1 MSHKVFC
8 IIGRSASGK
17 STLTK
22 NVANKLNMRIL
33 KSYTTRTMRKG
44 ETFDNSD
51 HIFITN
57 EEVDLYKN
65 NMIAYTERSGY
76 CSFATKQQLL
86 ESDFYIINPDGY
98 NELKQNARGLD
109 IELIP
114 VYIKI
119 PYSENVKRAK
129 ARGDYDSWF
138 ENYKKESIEFSDYE
152 KHGDIYYYVLN
163 IGTIEEATNKLINIV
178 MKERNRNV

>member
-1 MSHKVFC
+1 MTHKIFC

-17 STLTK
+17 STITN
-22 NVANKLNMRIL
+22 NVANKLGMKIL
-33 KSYTTRTMRKG
+33 KSYTTRTMRKE
-44 ETFDNSD
+44 ETFDNLD
-51 HIFITN
+51 HIFITKG
-57 EEVDLYKN
+57 EVNLYKN

-98 NELKQNARGLD
+98 NELKQNIKDLNV
-109 IELIP
+109 ELIP

-119 PYSENVKRAK
+119 PYSENIKRAK
-129 ARGDYDSWF
+129 ARGDYDSWL
-138 ENYKKESIEFSDYE
+138 ENYKKENIEFSDYE

-163 IGTIEEATNKLINIV
+163 IGTVEESTNKLINIV

>member
-17 STLTK
+17 STVTK
-22 NVANKLNMRIL
+22 NIAKKLNMKIL
-33 KSYTTRTMRKG
+33 KSYTTRAMRKE
-44 ETFDNSD
+44 ETIDNSD

-76 CSFATKQQLL
+76 CSFSTKQQLL
-86 ESDFYIINPDGY
+86 ESDFYIINPDAY
-98 NELKQNARGLD
+98 NELKQNIKELD
-109 IELIP
+109 VELIP

-119 PYSENVKRAK
+119 PYSENVKRVK
-129 ARGDYDSWF
+129 KRGDYDSWR
-138 ENYKKESIEFSDYE
+138 ENYKKENDEFSDYE

-163 IGTIEEATNKLINIV
+163 IGTIEEVSKKLINIV
-178 MKERNRNV
+178 MKEINKNV

>member
-51 HIFITN
+51 HVFITN
-57 EEVDLYKN
+57 KEVDLYKN

-76 CSFATKQQLL
+76 CSFATKQQIL

-98 NELKQNARGLD
+98 NELKQNIKDLNV
-109 IELIP
+109 ELIP

-119 PYSENVKRAK
+119 PYSENIKRAK

-138 ENYKKESIEFSDYE
+138 ENYKKAC
-152 KHGDIYYYVLN
+152 K
-163 IGTIEEATNKLINIV
+163 
-178 MKERNRNV
+178 